1 MELGS
6 GSVLGSLLAGGL
18 PPSHLPLNAG
28 PHRRLSTL
36 NASLESTAKIAVT
49 YGETLRPMVT
59 KTILAHSVL
68 HHNYRTCFSQYLS
81 GATCVPVLRS
91 LVLTSC
97 WTTS

>member
-28 PHRRLSTL
+28 PHRRVSTL

-49 YGETLRPMVT
+49 YGETLRPWSP
-59 KTILAHSVL
+59 KPFWHILFFI
-68 HHNYRTCFSQYLS
+68 T
-81 GATCVPVLRS
+81 TTEPVS
-91 LVLTSC
+91 PSI
-97 WTTS
+97 